1 MAPRTVYRLRYA
13 LRLCA
18 SVFVLSTPCGG
29 HPREAHAVGII
40 VEATPVAT
48 GCETPPSPRP
58 TFANAS
64 HRPC

>member
-1 MAPRTVYRLRYA
+1 MAPRTAYRLRYA

-29 HPREAHAVGII
+29 HPFERSVTVT

-48 GCETPPSPRP
+48 DCAATLRS
-58 TFANAS
+58 TFATAS